1 MSLGGTDP
9 EPRRTGSLIHTCL
22 LPGCGC
28 QPPPPPLNVVAV
40 QCSGTRPPSH
50 CKPRQV
56 RRPPPQW
63 WPACATASAPYARRR
78 CRSRR
83 LPFSSS
89 LGAPCPLAA
98 KLSSSSSRSQHPLLL
113 LNLAAAPPPLP
124 PPQTVEHGG
133 ARAAAAGNC
142 AASGRQP
149 DYQLLIRPRQ
159 LGDGAALLARW
170 TARATAVQHVLRAA
184 ASPCTVCQAIEPLHN
199 DPPIARSNGTKGVGL
214 AMSFARELL
223 ASGRVQRVGFIPCA
237 FGGAPLSRWVKQ
249 PATAGDAFTGRAA
262 EIAANPGAA
271 GDLYDRAARRL
282 RLGLQLAGAEAA
294 GAEVVFAGVLW
305 HQGESD
311 THELALAESVQA
323 RLVTVIDA
331 LRAEAPA
338 GCTVD
343 PSPHSTQPPC
353 AHHGSVRAPWP
364 DRTVV
369 APPDALAEHRCHSS
383 SANSVPPPRPPKKNV
398 LALSMGDLQAWPGP
412 ASAARLAGLFTF
424 HCHHVSSHLPCIP
437 AIFCTAERRAL
448 PDPGSGSA
456 QGSSHQRRALRPPRP
471 HGPGGAGG
479 GGGGGGYGWAGQRRG
494 AGAWRRLAAFRRA
507 GSRSAAPAEACES
520 MVASCP
526 TVLEHNSMMV
536 MIVVCAE
543 EFGRRYAKSWLS
555 VASDQT
561 WPGKSA

>member
-1 MSLGGTDP
+1 MEPFTACVRRRVRSVSLGGTAVTYT

-383 SANSVPPPRPPKKNV
+383 SANSVPPPRPHPKKMSWHSPWETYKPGRAQRV
-398 LALSMGDLQAWPGP
+398 LLVWRGSSRFTVITCLLIFHASRPFFARPNAGHFLTPEVAQLKALATSGVPFGLHAPTVQAEL
-412 ASAARLAGLFTF
+412 AAAAAAADTAGL
-424 HCHHVSSHLPCIP
+424 VSAEGLVHGGDSLHFDAP
-437 AIFCTAERRAL
+437 AL
-448 PDPGSGSA
+448 G
-456 QGSSHQRRALRPPRP
+456 PPRP
-471 HGPGGAGG
+471 LKLV
-479 GGGGGGYGWAGQRRG
+479 R
-494 AGAWRRLAAFRRA
+494 AWWPLAQLCWSTTR
-507 GSRSAAPAEACES
+507 
-520 MVASCP
+520 
-526 TVLEHNSMMV
+526 
-536 MIVVCAE
+536 
-543 EFGRRYAKSWLS
+543 
-555 VASDQT
+555 
-561 WPGKSA
+561 